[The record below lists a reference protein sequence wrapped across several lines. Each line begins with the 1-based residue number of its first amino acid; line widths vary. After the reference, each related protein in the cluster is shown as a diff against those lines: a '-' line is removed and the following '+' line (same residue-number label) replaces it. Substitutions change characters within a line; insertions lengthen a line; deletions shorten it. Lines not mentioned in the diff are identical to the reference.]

1 MIIIDWLY
9 SIIGTPLGYIMWV
22 CYLLVNNFGWA
33 IIIFTLIVKAAMFP
47 LNLKQQKNMAKSQLF
62 APRVK
67 EIQTKYRNNQQKQQ
81 EELAKLQKE
90 GYSPTGGCGTML
102 LTMLLLFGVIDVVYK
117 PMTHM
122 EHLDWGSSGA
132 TSAIVTRAK
141 QVDYATTLLSSSED
155 LSLYFEYL
163 DNPDKLI
170 IRTQADIDA
179 LSEEAKNNVTV
190 QEQVVIEDES
200 FNIDEIKS
208 AIVYNKDSVMAT
220 YGLTEEQWEKLSTIS
235 DETVAKLLENN
246 SRIST
251 QVKNELNT
259 IKSADFASLRQEL
272 SALRIYTNHK
282 DAFKDLIVP
291 QTVLDKLENLS
302 NNMNFLG
309 LDLGATP
316 TWGWNSTLIVPI
328 LSFLMSL
335 AQTIISQIIQKRTNP
350 EMAAQQGMGMKAF
363 MYIMPLFSL
372 WISFSVPAGVG
383 MYWAISYFFSIIQS
397 IVTYKVWPPEK
408 LKEKAAAEMKAKKL
422 AVEATATVTDVDDEG
437 NTVTRQE
444 KLSNL
449 SQKELKEYQRKKIE
463 EARRQDALKYGDED
477 IPDLPPLDDD
487 KNDDSTD
494 DKDKE

>member
-62 APRVK
+62 MPRVK

-90 GYSPTGGCGTML
+90 GYSPAGGCGTML

-122 EHLDWGSSGA
+122 EHLDWGNSGSV
-132 TSAIVTRAK
+132 TSIVARAK
-141 QVDYATTLLSSSED
+141 QVDYATTILASEED
-155 LSLYFEYL
+155 LKIYLEYL
-163 DNPDKLI
+163 DNPSTLTIMTQETIDKL
-170 IRTQADIDA
+170 T
-179 LSEEAKNNVTV
+179 EEAKSTAVV
-190 QEQVVIEDES
+190 QEQVVIDNPEFNLDEAK
-200 FNIDEIKS
+200 D
-208 AIVYNKDSVMAT
+208 AIVYTKENVMAT
-220 YGLTEEQWEKLSTIS
+220 YGLTAEQWEKLNTI
-235 DETVAKLLENN
+235 DDDTITALTDGN
-246 SRIST
+246 SRLSS
-251 QVKNELNT
+251 Q
-259 IKSADFASLRQEL
+259 IKSDLNVTRSSDFASLRQEL
-272 SALRIYTNHK
+272 TALRGYTNHK
-282 DAFKDLIVP
+282 ESFSDLILT
-291 QTVLDKLENLS
+291 QETFDKLENLS

-309 LDLGATP
+309 IDLGATP
-316 TWGWNSTLIVPI
+316 NWGWDSTVIVPI
-328 LSFLMSL
+328 LSFLLSL
-335 AQTIISQIIQKRTNP
+335 AQTIISQIIQKKTNP
-350 EMAAQQGMGMKAF
+350 EMAAQQGGGMKMF

-372 WISFSVPAGVG
+372 WIAFTVPAGVG
-383 MYWAISYFFSIIQS
+383 MYWAVSYFFSIIQS
-397 IVTYKVWPPEK
+397 IVTYKVWPTEK
-408 LKEKAAAEMKAKKL
+408 LKAKAAEEMKAKKL
-422 AVEATATVTDVDDEG
+422 AVEATATVTDVDDKG

-477 IPDLPPLDDD
+477 IPDLPPLDED
-487 KNDDSTD
+487 KNDDLTD
-494 DKDKE
+494 DKE